1 MPSLG
6 DREQLTA
13 SCSPLP
19 VRLAQ
24 RCLRAWMQEAAE
36 WGGPDAAQLPQVPDS
51 FVLWSFDFH
60 LILFVY
66 MSASGQGFVSLDLSS
81 FHHPRFL

>member
-1 MPSLG
+1 
-6 DREQLTA
+6 
-13 SCSPLP
+13 
-19 VRLAQ
+19 
-24 RCLRAWMQEAAE
+24 MQAAAE
-36 WGGPDAAQLPQVPDS
+36 WGDPDTAQLPQVPDS

-60 LILFVY
+60 FILFVY